1 MEWDLV
7 WKAILIVLAGT
18 LLLRFAGR
26 KTISQMTLAETIIMI
41 SIGTLLIQPVS
52 GKNIWTTLIVGAL
65 LVITLI
71 TMEYLQMKSDSI
83 EKLITGKS
91 KILIENG
98 TINEQNLKKL
108 RLTVDQLEMMLRQSN
123 VANIKDVEFATLE
136 PNGQIGYTL
145 KQEAQPVTKKEF
157 QQLMQILTT
166 SQPNPSSNN
175 LFTEVSKQS
184 HDQDPPKHLQ

>member
-98 TINEQNLKKL
+98 TINEQNLKKIAFN
-108 RLTVDQLEMMLRQSN
+108 RRPARND
-123 VANIKDVEFATLE
+123 AK
-136 PNGQIGYTL
+136 
-145 KQEAQPVTKKEF
+145 
-157 QQLMQILTT
+157 
-166 SQPNPSSNN
+166 
-175 LFTEVSKQS
+175 TE
-184 HDQDPPKHLQ
+184 